1 MLLQLSAN
9 VQFKTTDPTLDYG
22 KLTRQLG
29 KVLLL
34 LLLLLAA
41 AAQQL
46 LQGGAGTIFQG
57 TKKKETFAIKVL
69 PISRCARAAAVQVT

>member
-1 MLLQLSAN
+1 MFLQLSAN

-34 LLLLLAA
+34 LLLLLLAA
-41 AAQQL
+41 AA
-46 LQGGAGTIFQG
+46 ACCCSPT
-57 TKKKETFAIKVL
+57 
-69 PISRCARAAAVQVT
+69 AAAGGCGHHLPGDEEEGELRH